1 MLRPS
6 MRGFLSKH
14 SVSVRGNNARDDFEF
29 LNFHLDSLICR
40 IFPPREVIKR
50 WRIGLRI
57 SAGDESLLTDSSVS
71 MKTITDAPQGS
82 VIVPHVPAQIIDDG
96 Q

>member
-1 MLRPS
+1 ML
-6 MRGFLSKH
+6 
-14 SVSVRGNNARDDFEF
+14 ETI
-29 LNFHLDSLICR
+29 LNFS
-40 IFPPREVIKR
+40 IFILTLSFVGFFLLREVIKR

-71 MKTITDAPQGS
+71 MKTITDAPQVS

>member
-1 MLRPS
+1 ML
-6 MRGFLSKH
+6 
-14 SVSVRGNNARDDFEF
+14 ETI
-29 LNFHLDSLICR
+29 LNFS
-40 IFPPREVIKR
+40 IFILTLLFVGFFLLREVIKR

-57 SAGDESLLTDSSVS
+57 SAGDEGLLTDSSVS

-82 VIVPHVPAQIIDDG
+82 VIVPHVPAQLIDDG

>member
-1 MLRPS
+1 ML
-6 MRGFLSKH
+6 
-14 SVSVRGNNARDDFEF
+14 ETF
-29 LNFHLDSLICR
+29 LNFS
-40 IFPPREVIKR
+40 IFILTLLFVGFFLLREVIKR

>member
-1 MLRPS
+1 ML
-6 MRGFLSKH
+6 
-14 SVSVRGNNARDDFEF
+14 ETI
-29 LNFHLDSLICR
+29 LNFS
-40 IFPPREVIKR
+40 IFILTLSFVGFFLLREVIKR

>member
-1 MLRPS
+1 ML
-6 MRGFLSKH
+6 
-14 SVSVRGNNARDDFEF
+14 ETI
-29 LNFHLDSLICR
+29 LNFS
-40 IFPPREVIKR
+40 IFILTLLFVGFFLLREFIKR

>member
-1 MLRPS
+1 ML
-6 MRGFLSKH
+6 
-14 SVSVRGNNARDDFEF
+14 ETI
-29 LNFHLDSLICR
+29 LNFS
-40 IFPPREVIKR
+40 IFILTLLFIGFFLLREVIKR

-82 VIVPHVPAQIIDDG
+82 VIVPHVPAQLIDDG

>member
-1 MLRPS
+1 ML
-6 MRGFLSKH
+6 
-14 SVSVRGNNARDDFEF
+14 ETI
-29 LNFHLDSLICR
+29 LNFSIFILTLI
-40 IFPPREVIKR
+40 FVGFFLLREVIKR

>member
-1 MLRPS
+1 ML
-6 MRGFLSKH
+6 
-14 SVSVRGNNARDDFEF
+14 ETI
-29 LNFHLDSLICR
+29 LNFS
-40 IFPPREVIKR
+40 IFILTLSFVGFFLLREVIKR
-50 WRIGLRI
+50 WRIGLWI